1 MNQLNKIIDF
11 IFAES
16 IKLENKIKTLV
27 KTLKINTVYNTHI
40 EIFEVDNNNLQNL
53 IKKID
58 ELSIKTNKIKNNKY
72 FEQEQEKT
80 KQEQEKTKQME
91 INNENIKL
99 HMEFFKLTGKMF
111 V

>member
-1 MNQLNKIIDF
+1 
-11 IFAES
+11 
-16 IKLENKIKTLV
+16 
-27 KTLKINTVYNTHI
+27 
-40 EIFEVDNNNLQNL
+40 VDNNNLQNL

-80 KQEQEKTKQME
+80 KQME

-99 HMEFFKLTGKMF
+99 HIEFFKLTGKMF

>member
-1 MNQLNKIIDF
+1 
-11 IFAES
+11 
-16 IKLENKIKTLV
+16 
-27 KTLKINTVYNTHI
+27 
-40 EIFEVDNNNLQNL
+40 VDNNNLQNL